1 MAAMINRDGKET
13 IMQPFETSEYRERI
27 RQAKAR
33 MAQRELDTLLVAD
46 PANMNY
52 LTGYDGW
59 SFYTPQLV
67 IVAQDRDEPICITRL
82 MDANGAKLTTF
93 LDHANIVGYPDR
105 YVQSTER
112 HPMDYVAEMMRE
124 RRLDRSTIGLEMD
137 AYYFTPS
144 GYEALRHHLPNARF
158 ADSRQLVNWLR
169 AVKSPREIAYMKDAA
184 RIMDKTMAAAVEMVR
199 PGVRQCDAV
208 AAIYQAQITGTA
220 EFGGD
225 YTSFV
230 PMLPSGRGT
239 STPHLTWSD
248 QPFVAGEATIL
259 ELAAARHHY
268 HCPMARTVFLGKP
281 PQKIIDTT
289 EIVLEGTA
297 AASAAAKPGATAE
310 AVEAAWRQVIARHGI
325 VKESRIGYSVGL
337 NYPPDWGE
345 HTISLRPGDRTVL
358 QANMTLHVIPGI
370 WMDDWGIEIS
380 ECVHITETGARPFAN
395 FPRQLF
401 VKA

>member
-1 MAAMINRDGKET
+1 MLPFAKSEFLDRVRRTKERMAARGI
-13 IMQPFETSEYRERI
+13 
-27 RQAKAR
+27 
-33 MAQRELDTLLVAD
+33 DTLLAAD

-59 SFYTPQLV
+59 SFYTPQVV
-67 IVAQDRDEPICITRL
+67 IVAQGLAEPICITRL

-93 LDHANIVGYPDR
+93 LDHTNILGFPDH

-112 HPMDYVAEMMRE
+112 HPMDWIAGVVR
-124 RRLDRSTIGLEMD
+124 DRGLARGTIALEMD
-137 AYYFTPS
+137 AYYFSPA
-144 GYEALRHHLPNARF
+144 GYEALKRGLPDARF
-158 ADSRQLVNWLR
+158 VDSGQLVAWVR
-169 AVKSPREIAYMKDAA
+169 AVKSAAEIAFMDQAA
-184 RIMDKTMAAAVEMVR
+184 RIMEKTMRVAIDTIR

-208 AAIYQAQITGTA
+208 AAIYQAQISGTS

-230 PMLPSGRGT
+230 PMLPTGIGT
-239 STPHLTWSD
+239 STPHLTWTD

-259 ELAAARHHY
+259 ELAAARHRY
-268 HCPMARTVFLGKP
+268 HCPMARTTFLGKP
-281 PQKIIDTT
+281 PSRMTDTAKI
-289 EIVLEGTA
+289 VVEGTNA
-297 AASAAAKPGATAE
+297 ALEAALPGATCE
-310 AVEAAWRQVIARHGI
+310 AVEDAWRQVIARHGI

-345 HTISLRPGDRTVL
+345 HTMSLRPGDKTVL
-358 QANMTLHVIPGI
+358 QPNMTLHVIPGI

-380 ECVHITETGARPFAN
+380 ECIHITEKGARPFCN

-401 VKA
+401 ATG

>member
-1 MAAMINRDGKET
+1 
-13 IMQPFETSEYRERI
+13 MQPFETSKYRERI

-124 RRLDRSTIGLEMD
+124 RRLDRGTIGLEMD
-137 AYYFTPS
+137 AYYFTPC

-184 RIMDKTMAAAVEMVR
+184 RIMEKTMAAAVEMVR

-297 AASAAAKPGATAE
+297 AALAAAKPGATAE

-345 HTISLRPGDRTVL
+345 HTVSLRPGDRTVL

-395 FPRQLF
+395 FPRQLL

>member
-1 MAAMINRDGKET
+1 
-13 IMQPFETSEYRERI
+13 
-27 RQAKAR
+27 
-33 MAQRELDTLLVAD
+33 
-46 PANMNY
+46 
-52 LTGYDGW
+52 
-59 SFYTPQLV
+59 
-67 IVAQDRDEPICITRL
+67 
-82 MDANGAKLTTF
+82 
-93 LDHANIVGYPDR
+93 
-105 YVQSTER
+105 
-112 HPMDYVAEMMRE
+112 
-124 RRLDRSTIGLEMD
+124 
-137 AYYFTPS
+137 
-144 GYEALRHHLPNARF
+144 
-158 ADSRQLVNWLR
+158 
-169 AVKSPREIAYMKDAA
+169 
-184 RIMDKTMAAAVEMVR
+184 
-199 PGVRQCDAV
+199 
-208 AAIYQAQITGTA
+208 
-220 EFGGD
+220 
-225 YTSFV
+225 
-230 PMLPSGRGT
+230 MLPSGRGT
-239 STPHLTWSD
+239 SPPHLTWSD

-297 AASAAAKPGATAE
+297 AALAAAKPGATAE

>member
-1 MAAMINRDGKET
+1 ML
-13 IMQPFETSEYRERI
+13 PFETNEYHERI
-27 RQAKAR
+27 RQAKTR
-33 MAQRELDTLLVAD
+33 MAQQGLDTLLVAD

-93 LDHANIVGYPDR
+93 LDHSNIIGYPDH

-112 HPMDYVAEMMRE
+112 HPLDYVAEMMRE
-124 RRLDRSTIGLEMD
+124 RRLDRGAIGLEMD

-144 GYEALRHHLPNARF
+144 GYEALKHHLPNARF

-169 AVKSPREIAYMKDAA
+169 AVKSPREIAYMNDAA
-184 RIMDKTMAAAVEMVR
+184 RIMEKTMRVGIDMVR
-199 PGVRQCDAV
+199 PGVRQCDAA
-208 AAIYQAQITGTA
+208 AAISQAQISGTA

-225 YTSFV
+225 YTAFV

-259 ELAAARHHY
+259 ELAAARCHY

-281 PQKIIDTT
+281 PQKIIDTA

-297 AASAAAKPGATAE
+297 AALAAAKPGATAE

-358 QANMTLHVIPGI
+358 QPNMTLHVIPGI

-380 ECVHITETGARPFAN
+380 ECIEVTETGARPLAN

-401 VKA
+401 AKG